1 MFTTSPQQHSY
12 NQSGFA
18 NDTTSSNPDGV
29 IAPSSA
35 DVNSMDYAT
44 GEYDSLTG
52 PATSHH
58 DYDYG
63 YNNTYTAHGYGV
75 AGRYNSLGLQH
86 SRDHD
91 IQLGQLHLGTNQ
103 EQLSYRDVD
112 YRSVLQPPPTSY
124 SKFPTQNLAP
134 RPTSSAPA
142 IIGFRNNEVL
152 QIGDDELPAVGDVMA
167 ATSARAHATLPQ
179 VPSGQMTTPLA
190 RPHAPL
196 AHPVPTPAQPGVVIN
211 PQVTPTINS
220 GDTMLE
226 WLVPEWK
233 QWEYKRYLNNN
244 ERVYALRYLADGVI
258 HMLWEKQ
265 GMLDAIV
272 NSEDPVRALKE
283 AKQAPKAPTR
293 NPNLSSIW
301 NEICWQSCGNKRSMH
316 LVVPQ
321 FWKMINTCLAIR
333 AYNNFT
339 GSNGDGD
346 VGPDGTLLEKIGR
359 KLKKARAAGIA
370 SCDDLTPAGIEA
382 WTTPA
387 GSSMFDTLDALLVAS
402 QDSLRTQVEYHSSQG
417 EASTSSANPKKSP
430 QYLFPTELDWSNSYS
445 IYPQHWCC
453 DFPHLDACPTSRQ
466 ETKPGGKDKV
476 SSLRSGS
483 GQDPRA
489 TQSEPDDLARLK
501 WAEAQDAKAAASR
514 SRVDATEA
522 QKGFLLQVAHND
534 QKLKDEQAKAVV
546 MKSQMEAKAVALKSR
561 VDAQVT
567 ASNALHENILQLI
580 KTYDTIIYDPVKKE
594 AMLDK
599 AENIIAD
606 LEQLQKEVGGN
617 DDALDLDDA

>member
-1 MFTTSPQQHSY
+1 
-12 NQSGFA
+12 
-18 NDTTSSNPDGV
+18 
-29 IAPSSA
+29 
-35 DVNSMDYAT
+35 MDYAT
-44 GEYDSLTG
+44 GKYDSLTG

-103 EQLSYRDVD
+103 EQLSYRDID

-134 RPTSSAPA
+134 CPTSSAPA
-142 IIGFRNNEVL
+142 IIGFCNNEVL

-179 VPSGQMTTPLA
+179 VLSGQMTTPLA

-211 PQVTPTINS
+211 PQVTPTINL

-233 QWEYKRYLNNN
+233 QWEYKWYLNND
-244 ERVYALRYLADGVI
+244 EHVYALRYLVDGVI

-301 NEICWQSCGNKRSMH
+301 NEICWQSCGNKCSMH

-346 VGPDGTLLEKIGR
+346 VGPDATLLEKIGR

-402 QDSLRTQVEYHSSQG
+402 QDSLRTEVEYHSSQG
-417 EASTSSANPKKSP
+417 EASTSSANPKKSV
-430 QYLFPTELDWSNSYS
+430 
-445 IYPQHWCC
+445 
-453 DFPHLDACPTSRQ
+453 TSRQ
-466 ETKPGGKDKV
+466 SSSQLSSTSHNIFSLQNSTGPTCTQSTCNTGAAISPISMLARPHVKKPNQGGKDKV

-522 QKGFLLQVAHND
+522 QKGFLLQVAHNN

-546 MKSQMEAKAVALKSR
+546 MKLRMEAKAVALKSR

-580 KTYDTIIYDPVKKE
+580 KTYDTIIYDPGMSEDKKAAYRVKKE
-594 AMLDK
+594 AMLNK

>member
-1 MFTTSPQQHSY
+1 
-12 NQSGFA
+12 
-18 NDTTSSNPDGV
+18 
-29 IAPSSA
+29 
-35 DVNSMDYAT
+35 MDYAT

-103 EQLSYRDVD
+103 EQLSYCDID

-167 ATSARAHATLPQ
+167 ATSAHAHATLPQ

-190 RPHAPL
+190 CPHAPL

-211 PQVTPTINS
+211 PQVTPTINL
-220 GDTMLE
+220 GNTMLE

-346 VGPDGTLLEKIGR
+346 VGPDATLLEKIGR

-402 QDSLRTQVEYHSSQG
+402 QDSSRTQVEYHSSQG
-417 EASTSSANPKKSP
+417 EASTSSANPKKSV
-430 QYLFPTELDWSNSYS
+430 
-445 IYPQHWCC
+445 
-453 DFPHLDACPTSRQ
+453 TSRQ
-466 ETKPGGKDKV
+466 LSSQLSSTSHNIFSLQNSTGPTRTQSTRNTGAAISPISMLARPHVKKPNQGGKDKHSLGPGSA
-476 SSLRSGS
+476 SSACYLG
-483 GQDPRA
+483 PIFWL
-489 TQSEPDDLARLK
+489 LA
-501 WAEAQDAKAAASR
+501 EKAAASR
-514 SRVDATEA
+514 SRVNATKA

-546 MKSQMEAKAVALKSR
+546 MKLRMEAKAVALKSR

-580 KTYDTIIYDPVKKE
+580 KTYDTIIYNPGMSEDKKAAYRVKKE